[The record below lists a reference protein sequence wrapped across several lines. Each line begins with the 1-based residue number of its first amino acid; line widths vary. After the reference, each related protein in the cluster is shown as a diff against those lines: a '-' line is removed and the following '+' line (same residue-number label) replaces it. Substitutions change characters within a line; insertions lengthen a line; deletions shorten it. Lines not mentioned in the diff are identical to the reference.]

1 MLMMWYKFKKGC
13 VTALDPSLAGPKAAC
28 PRHAISEMASVAA
41 VLKSTAISGLLTG
54 IYFLHVRLQLFPE

>member
-1 MLMMWYKFKKGC
+1 
-13 VTALDPSLAGPKAAC
+13 VTALDASLAGPKAAC
-28 PRHAISEMASVAA
+28 PRHGISEIASVA